1 MKQVAIYTTAS
12 LVLLVSGATHALE
25 QYWVSIGSFSSRE
38 NANRLLGEVTQHTDA
53 DARIRSQARSDEKIF
68 YRVVVGPYA
77 NKSDAYQQ
85 LLGLQ
90 IQYGGAWIWTEHVD
104 ERDQRPPSSSTSVS
118 PEYRDQVREIDVQT
132 LNTIP
137 VKTDDPEKE
146 KKLVEETPPGYE
158 LHKLRRNQ

>member
-1 MKQVAIYTTAS
+1 MVGTLALLLSVAA
-12 LVLLVSGATHALE
+12 HALE
-25 QYWVSIGSFSSRE
+25 QYWVSVGSFSSRE

-53 DARIRSQARSDEKIF
+53 DARIESQVRSDEKKF

-77 NKSDAYQQ
+77 IKSDAYQQ
-85 LLGLQ
+85 LLRLQ
-90 IQYGGAWIWTEHVD
+90 IQYGGAWIWTEQVN
-104 ERDQRPPSSSTSVS
+104 ERDQRPPSSSASIIL
-118 PEYRDQVREIDVQT
+118 ENREQVREIDVQT

>member
-1 MKQVAIYTTAS
+1 MVATLA
-12 LVLLVSGATHALE
+12 LLLSVAAHALE
-25 QYWVSIGSFSSRE
+25 QYWVSVGSFSSRE

-53 DARIRSQARSDEKIF
+53 DARIESQVRSDEKKF

-77 NKSDAYQQ
+77 IKSDAYQQ
-85 LLGLQ
+85 LLRLQ
-90 IQYGGAWIWTEHVD
+90 IQYGGAWIWTEQVN
-104 ERDQRPPSSSTSVS
+104 ERDQRPPSSSASIIL
-118 PEYRDQVREIDVQT
+118 ENREQVREIDVQT